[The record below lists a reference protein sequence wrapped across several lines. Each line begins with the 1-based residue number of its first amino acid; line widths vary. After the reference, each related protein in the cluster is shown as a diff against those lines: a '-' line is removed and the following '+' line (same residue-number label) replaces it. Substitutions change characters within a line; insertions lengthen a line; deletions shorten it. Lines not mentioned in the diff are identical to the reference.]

1 MAEGTLVG
9 SIYYSTTLDTQGL
22 IDARRKV
29 DSELKKAEDA
39 GVRLQSRFSA
49 IAAAISAA
57 IAAIGV
63 KHLVDELV
71 RVQREFDVLS
81 VQLKTAVGGSAEL
94 AAAQMDRLQKFAQ
107 ETPYGLNQVVEA
119 FTKLVN
125 LGLDPSERALR
136 SFGDTAAAMGKPLT
150 QLIEAVADA
159 ATGEFE
165 RLKEFGIKAK
175 QEGSKVELTFK
186 GVKTTVANN
195 ATAIQGYLMKLGE
208 TNFGGAMAERM
219 KTLDGAVLALGDTWE
234 GLFLTISQSG
244 VGDAIAQ
251 AVRQVT
257 EAISQAEASV
267 RRGEITE
274 YFDALKPVLM
284 AAEVAVV
291 TLAGSL
297 AGKLVTSLTG
307 TTAAFVSKTMAS
319 RAAAAQAVVT
329 AEAELAAAV
338 AAERE
343 AVAQYGLTAS
353 LAAVTAASA
362 RTAAAQ
368 EALAVA
374 QANAARQATVA
385 SLAGVGFRG
394 IVGALGG
401 PIGIAITGLTLL
413 ALNWDKVGLQAKS
426 AAAISEESAQRIR
439 AALSRT
445 GGAPM
450 ASLQQQ
456 LEEAQKGMADMD
468 ALIARAEQKAPGG
481 GYGKQKKADTSGLL
495 ARREAYRESYLQ
507 TLKAIEDLKDIQR
520 KENEPPEELKAPK
533 VKPEPDKNLL
543 AKAQEA
549 QAYYQALVAA
559 NAQGLAKIDAEEKQ
573 ALADNK
579 KRMIEDKDN
588 ASVYMKARGEIVKKF
603 NRERA
608 LLEEQTHQEVA
619 DLQIEMTTNA
629 EAKIEAIRVES
640 IRRAGAAAALG
651 TMTHEQAERAK
662 TAATFRA
669 EQERAALA
677 ERLAQTTAE
686 TRIDATLDELTRI
699 DLARQEAYRRAD
711 AAAKAGAITYAQAEA
726 DKARAAVQAQQ
737 SIRQQILSIN
747 PLAAL
752 EQEYAQKLSIVQ
764 YYEQAMAKAGV
775 DGAEFVAAK
784 RAELDRSYQLQRQAL
799 AEAEFAGQS
808 AANQALLNGVNALGQ
823 TATGVITGLI
833 GHTMTAQD
841 AMRALAGVVLN
852 EAVGALVQVGLQYI
866 KNAIIGQA
874 ADKALLA
881 TKAANAAMYTAAITA
896 QVGLN
901 TVLAAQAAFAS
912 TAAIPIVGPALAPA
926 AAASAAA
933 VAGSIGAP
941 AIGLAPVAGARRY
954 GGPTAAGGLYRVN
967 EDGAPE
973 MWTASNGAQYML
985 TGGQRGS
992 VTPADQAGASAAPT
1006 IIINNNGQ
1014 PLAAQSTSWD
1024 PRERK
1029 LIIDLA
1035 AQEVGGQIADRRGPV
1050 WNGLRTTNVQ
1060 GRPG

>member
-1 MAEGTLVG
+1 VSELVG
-9 SIYYSTTLDTQGL
+9 AIHYDCTLDTQGL
-22 IDARRKV
+22 INAQRKV
-29 DSELKKAEDA
+29 DAELKKAAAA
-39 GVRLQSRFSA
+39 GDQLQARFKT
-49 IAAAISAA
+49 IASAISAA

-94 AAAQMDRLQKFAQ
+94 AASQMARLQKFAQ
-107 ETPYGLNQVVEA
+107 ETPYGLNQVVDA
-119 FTKLVN
+119 FTKLLN

-219 KTLDGAVLALGDTWE
+219 KTLDGAILSMADTWE
-234 GLFLTISQSG
+234 GLFLTVSQSG
-244 VGDAIAQ
+244 VGDAIAD
-251 AVRQVT
+251 AVRQLT

-267 RRGEITE
+267 RRGQLTE
-274 YFDALKPVLM
+274 YFDALKPMLM

-307 TTAAFVSKTMAS
+307 TTAAFVSKTMAA

-385 SLAGVGFRG
+385 SLAGAGFRG

-468 ALIARAEQKAPGG
+468 ALIARAEAKAPGG
-481 GYGKQKKADTSGLL
+481 GYGKQKAPDTSGLL

-507 TLKAIEDLKDIQR
+507 TLKAIEDLKEIQR
-520 KENEPPEELKAPK
+520 KENDGPEELKAPK
-533 VKPEPDKNLL
+533 VKQEVDKSVL

-549 QAYYQALVAA
+549 KAYYEQMVAA
-559 NAQGLAKIDAEEKQ
+559 NAQGLAKINAEEQQ

-579 KRMIEDKDN
+579 KRQIEDKDN
-588 ASVYMKARGEIVKKF
+588 AAIYQKARTEIVARF
-603 NRERA
+603 ARERA
-608 LLEEQTHQEVA
+608 LLEESNSRAAAEAQIATITDTEQQIIAIRDETLRQAQREYELGVKSFQEAEAAKTKAIYDAMAQQKALRDQRQQTQVQT
-619 DLQIEMTTNA
+619 LQIRAQTTGGVGDQ
-629 EAKIEAIRVES
+629 EAAI
-640 IRRAGAAAALG
+640 RAGAQAQVDALNERAQADLANWQTYADQKVAIYAAA
-651 TMTHEQAERAK
+651 EQ
-662 TAATFRA
+662 
-669 EQERAALA
+669 QI
-677 ERLAQTTAE
+677 Q
-686 TRIDATLDELTRI
+686 D
-699 DLARQEAYRRAD
+699 
-711 AAAKAGAITYAQAEA
+711 
-726 DKARAAVQAQQ
+726 VQAA
-737 SIRQQILSIN
+737 S
-747 PLAAL
+747 
-752 EQEYAQKLSIVQ
+752 
-764 YYEQAMAKAGV
+764 
-775 DGAEFVAAK
+775 
-784 RAELDRSYQLQRQAL
+784 
-799 AEAEFAGQS
+799 
-808 AANQALLNGVNALGQ
+808 
-823 TATGVITGLI
+823 
-833 GHTMTAQD
+833 
-841 AMRALAGVVLN
+841 
-852 EAVGALVQVGLQYI
+852 
-866 KNAIIGQA
+866 
-874 ADKALLA
+874 
-881 TKAANAAMYTAAITA
+881 ITA
-896 QVGLN
+896 Q
-901 TVLAAQAAFAS
+901 LAAAQSLAGDMLSVMQRGGKQQNGLAKALFLAQK
-912 TAAIPIVGPALAPA
+912 ALAVAMIIMNTEVA
-926 AAASAAA
+926 AARAPAELGVFGLPIATAIRAAGYASAGM
-933 VAGSIGAP
+933 VAGL
-941 AIGLAPVAGARRY
+941 AIADTFGGGRQY
-954 GGPTAAGGLYRVN
+954 GGPVSADSFYRVN
-967 EDGAPE
+967 ETGRPE
-973 MWTASNGAQYML
+973 MFTASNGTQYML
-985 TGGQRGS
+985 PTAGGRVTAADKVAGS
-992 VTPADQAGASAAPT
+992 SD
-1006 IIINNNGQ
+1006 GQ
-1014 PLAAQSTSWD
+1014 PWVINVYPGAGQTASVDVNQQARTVTV
-1024 PRERK
+1024 
-1029 LIIDLA
+1029 A
-1035 AQEVGGQIADRRGPV
+1035 VQEVAGQIAERRGPV
-1050 WNGLRTTNVQ
+1050 WSALRTTNVQ